1 MPTSDLVSGLTTSL
15 SNSVDNSGRSPG
27 AALATR
33 HFFFPL
39 QQFQRTVTKK
49 DRTTFPVDGQLLMV
63 LPRASASLKNP
74 DVQLPI
80 LRSDEDGYYL
90 EVRVEAD
97 PNETSELALT
107 RRIPLENLTAEEWED
122 LKQQYAQLDLQTCT
136 DQGISKGLEKIQDRR
151 IQRLFMALL
160 TFLNPRQ
167 VSIVL
172 YLYKLAAQQG
182 NGPQVTFRSN
192 DLLESLGYTRTK
204 DGGFASKLRSQLNRD
219 LVALHRTELV
229 LAQSLRKG
237 NNIGAKVIIKSVLR
251 IKDYEIDNVPRDFD
265 LVKAADYTYELAD
278 AYTVSLEFFEG
289 PGRTG
294 DYVLFASDID
304 ISQKLGSNA
313 KNDYATKLLIY
324 LASRLKW
331 DTPQDGQFLAI
342 SKQYLFKNLDLL
354 GSNSSRN
361 NQIFWRT
368 VEELQQQGYI
378 LGAQELPGKKKASII
393 QFQINPEKLQAN

>member
-1 MPTSDLVSGLTTSL
+1 MSAKDLPTTS
-15 SNSVDNSGRSPG
+15 
-27 AALATR
+27 
-33 HFFFPL
+33 
-39 QQFQRTVTKK
+39 KK
-49 DRTTFPVDGQLLMV
+49 NEAMFAVDGQLLMV
-63 LPRASASLKNP
+63 LPRAGTSIKNP

-90 EVRVEAD
+90 EMRVEAD
-97 PNETSELALT
+97 SKDASEVAVT
-107 RRIPLENLTAEEWED
+107 RRMPLENLTAEEWEELKIQYAALD
-122 LKQQYAQLDLQTCT
+122 LKVCT
-136 DQGISKGLEKIQDRR
+136 DQGITKGLEKIQDRR

-172 YLYKLAAQQG
+172 YLYKQAAQQG
-182 NGPQVTFRSN
+182 NGRLVSFRSN

-229 LAQSLRKG
+229 FAQSLRKG
-237 NNIGAKVIIKSVLR
+237 DTVGAKVTIKSILR
-251 IKDYEIDNVPRDFD
+251 IRDYEIDNVPRDFD
-265 LVKAADYTYELAD
+265 LAKAADYTYELAD
-278 AYTVSLEFFEG
+278 AYTVSLEFFDG

-294 DYVLFASDID
+294 DYVLFTNSLD
-304 ISQKLGSNA
+304 ISQKLGSNT
-313 KNDYATKLLIY
+313 KSDYKTKLLVY

-331 DTPQDGQFLAI
+331 DTPQDGQYLVI
-342 SKQYLFKNLDLL
+342 SRQYLFKNLDLL

-368 VEELQQQGYI
+368 VDELKEEGYI
-378 LGAQELPGKKKASII
+378 LGAQELPGKKKVPNI
-393 QFQINPEKLQAN
+393 QFQLNPEKISVDYQN

>member
-1 MPTSDLVSGLTTSL
+1 MV
-15 SNSVDNSGRSPG
+15 
-27 AALATR
+27 
-33 HFFFPL
+33 
-39 QQFQRTVTKK
+39 KK
-49 DRTTFPVDGQLLMV
+49 DETKFPVDGQLLMV
-63 LPRASASLKNP
+63 LPRAGASLKNP

-97 PNETSELALT
+97 PSEGSEVAVT
-107 RRIPLENLTAEEWED
+107 RRVPLEDLTAEEWED
-122 LKQQYAQLDLQTCT
+122 LKTQYANLDLKQCT
-136 DQGISKGLEKIQDRR
+136 DQGVSKGLEKIQDRR

-182 NGPQVTFRSN
+182 NGPLVAFRSN

-237 NNIGAKVIIKSVLR
+237 NSVGAKVIIKSVLR

-265 LVKAADYTYELAD
+265 LAKAADYTYELAD

-294 DYVLFASDID
+294 DYVLFAGDID

-313 KNDYATKLLIY
+313 KNDYKTKLLIY

-331 DTPQDGQFLAI
+331 DSPEDGQYLTI

-368 VEELQQQGYI
+368 VEELQQDGYI
-378 LGAQELPGKKKASII
+378 LGAQELPGKRKAPTV
-393 QFQINPEKLQAN
+393 QFHINPEKLKMQSSV

>member
-1 MPTSDLVSGLTTSL
+1 M
-15 SNSVDNSGRSPG
+15 SNHEES
-27 AALATR
+27 
-33 HFFFPL
+33 
-39 QQFQRTVTKK
+39 
-49 DRTTFPVDGQLLMV
+49 TFPVDGQLLMV
-63 LPRASASLKNP
+63 LPRAGASLKNP

-90 EVRVEAD
+90 EMRVEAD
-97 PNETSELALT
+97 PNHPSEVAVT
-107 RRIPLENLTAEEWED
+107 RRVPLENLSAEEWEE
-122 LKQQYAQLDLQTCT
+122 LKRQYADLDFQSCT
-136 DQGISKGLEKIQDRR
+136 DQGVSKGLEKIQDRR

-172 YLYKLAAQQG
+172 FLYRLAAQQG
-182 NGPQVTFRSN
+182 NGAIVSFRSN

-237 NNIGAKVIIKSVLR
+237 NSVGAKVMIKSVLR

-265 LVKAADYTYELAD
+265 LAKAADYTYELAD
-278 AYTVSLEFFEG
+278 AYTISLEFFEG

-294 DYVLFASDID
+294 DYVLFANSID
-304 ISQKLGSNA
+304 ITQKLGSNA
-313 KNDYATKLLIY
+313 KSDYKTKLLVY
-324 LASRLKW
+324 LASRMKW
-331 DTPQDGQFLAI
+331 DAMQDGGYLHV

-368 VEELQQQGYI
+368 VDELQQEGYVI
-378 LGAQELPGKKKASII
+378 SAQELPGKKRIATI
-393 QFQINPEKLQAN
+393 QFQLNSEKMQSHVSDRELAERNRTPKNS

>member
-1 MPTSDLVSGLTTSL
+1 VKK
-15 SNSVDNSGRSPG
+15 
-27 AALATR
+27 
-33 HFFFPL
+33 
-39 QQFQRTVTKK
+39 KK
-49 DRTTFPVDGQLLMV
+49 DEEMFPVDGQLLMV
-63 LPRASASLKNP
+63 LPRAGASLKNP
-74 DVQLPI
+74 DVHLPI
-80 LRSDEDGYYL
+80 LRADEDGYYL
-90 EVRVEAD
+90 EMRVEAD
-97 PNETSELALT
+97 AENQSEIAVT
-107 RRIPLENLTAEEWED
+107 RRLPLENLTADEWED
-122 LKQQYAQLDLQTCT
+122 LKQQYAALDLQTCT

-172 YLYKLAAQQG
+172 YLYKQADQQG
-182 NGPQVTFRSN
+182 NGRLVSFRSN
-192 DLLESLGYTRTK
+192 DLLESLGYTKTK

-229 LAQSLRKG
+229 FAQSLRKG
-237 NNIGAKVIIKSVLR
+237 ETVGAKVTIKSILR
-251 IKDYEIDNVPRDFD
+251 IRDYEIDNVPRDFD

-289 PGRTG
+289 PSRTG
-294 DYVLFASDID
+294 DYVLFANSLD

-313 KNDYATKLLIY
+313 KNDYKTKLLVY

-331 DTPQDGQFLAI
+331 DTPQDGQYLTI

-368 VEELQQQGYI
+368 VDELKEEGYI
-378 LGAQELPGKKKASII
+378 LSAQELPGKKKVPNI
-393 QFQINPEKLQAN
+393 QFQINPEQLHSS